1 MTPTNVNITCIAMVS
16 LLLLWQWSK
25 TRDMWSCGN
34 VFSASFGFTLLGSQ
48 MWSRWNEGAYQLTPA
63 TLLLLYCGWI
73 AFLLGMAVTLR
84 RRSPQR
90 LQHPASIV
98 PVRPRAA
105 IRVMIALMVANLI
118 HAVAMMS
125 AMGLMGILRGGEF
138 GIVESLAANRM
149 AAVDSETPTHLGWY
163 LEAWH
168 NAYVYY
174 VPLAFF
180 LYKQHKISKRV
191 LLFVCG
197 YAGVLSL
204 AGFSRVQLL
213 MPLAFGFVTWT
224 ILFRPPR
231 RRVFR
236 LVSVLVCVPLV
247 LFIAMEGTLTRVA
260 GPGRSKLLS
269 DQLASYAFS
278 SPLAFQELLN
288 GNYQEEN
295 PHGALY
301 SAQGVYYILG
311 KLSLIN
317 PSEYP
322 IGFRQWVFI
331 PFPTNVYTF
340 LDCFAL
346 DFGTTGIVVGPFL
359 MGMGMAWVYERV
371 NDVATYSMVVLYG
384 FCVYSSLLVNLG
396 NMPVSFELLFILGCT
411 FLLRPLLTT
420 KTRLKSIKGADDAIC
435 H

>member
-125 AMGLMGILRGGEF
+125 AMGLQMGILRGGEF

-149 AAVDSETPTHLGWY
+149 AAGWIAKRRLISGGTWKHGTMPT
-163 LEAWH
+163 
-168 NAYVYY
+168 
-174 VPLAFF
+174 
-180 LYKQHKISKRV
+180 
-191 LLFVCG
+191 
-197 YAGVLSL
+197 
-204 AGFSRVQLL
+204 
-213 MPLAFGFVTWT
+213 
-224 ILFRPPR
+224 
-231 RRVFR
+231 
-236 LVSVLVCVPLV
+236 
-247 LFIAMEGTLTRVA
+247 
-260 GPGRSKLLS
+260 
-269 DQLASYAFS
+269 
-278 SPLAFQELLN
+278 
-288 GNYQEEN
+288 
-295 PHGALY
+295 
-301 SAQGVYYILG
+301 
-311 KLSLIN
+311 
-317 PSEYP
+317 
-322 IGFRQWVFI
+322 
-331 PFPTNVYTF
+331 
-340 LDCFAL
+340 
-346 DFGTTGIVVGPFL
+346 
-359 MGMGMAWVYERV
+359 
-371 NDVATYSMVVLYG
+371 
-384 FCVYSSLLVNLG
+384 
-396 NMPVSFELLFILGCT
+396 CT
-411 FLLRPLLTT
+411 MY
-420 KTRLKSIKGADDAIC
+420 